1 MKKIILLILTF
12 SMSWS
17 TTFAQVNDS
26 TSKKSNAVTLQENP
40 PIEKIKI
47 GIPKIQFRQYT
58 HDFGHI
64 PQGIPVSF
72 EFQFVNNGTGVIS
85 ISDAKS
91 SCGCTAPEWK
101 NEQVKKGERGKI
113 KAIYN
118 SATEGNFN
126 KNITVT
132 FSDGSSEVL
141 VIKGFVDPPPYVP
154 PPPTRIPDSP
164 LVVPDNQ

>member
-1 MKKIILLILTF
+1 MKKITLLILTF
-12 SMSWS
+12 ISICS
-17 TTFAQVNDS
+17 TTIAQVNDS
-26 TSKKSNAVTLQENP
+26 TAKKNNSITIQEIP

-47 GIPKIQFRQYT
+47 GIPKIQFIQYAC
-58 HDFGHI
+58 DFGHI

-85 ISDAKS
+85 ILDVKS

-101 NEQVKKGERGKI
+101 NEQLKKGESGKI

-126 KNITVT
+126 KNITVS

-141 VIKGFVDPPPYVP
+141 VIKGFVDPPPYAP

-164 LVVPDNQ
+164 LVTPDN